1 MAAEPL
7 SLIAQELA
15 EVKEAQQ
22 LADKYGWAD
31 DNKDYMSMKND
42 IRKKYKGLM
51 KMSKMTIKTEMGS
64 SSAKKEKIIWVDS
77 AKKDAGDFT
86 EAVTLLPEVFGPGK
100 YGTSGVNSR
109 GGQQNFKDEI
119 CAWKRVAK
127 DGKHYRILEHTTGYF
142 FQEGFLHSQMT
153 EQGEEEDEKEEGEG
167 ADEGDND
174 EEEEEQAP
182 PHPRSRREEARE
194 LFRLLCLPRQ
204 LRQLPRRV
212 RSRPSARHPASA
224 ASRARDTY
232 PRMYP
237 YVSYMYRECILCVMY
252 LRVKIH
258 CILKRIL
265 NVS

>member
-15 EVKEAQQ
+15 EVKAAQL
-22 LADKYGWAD
+22 LADQYGWAE
-31 DNKDYMSMKND
+31 DNKDYISMKHD

-64 SSAKKEKIIWVDS
+64 SSAKQTKKEKIIWVDS
-77 AKKDAGDFT
+77 AKKDAGNFT

-142 FQEGFLHSQMT
+142 FQEGFLPSQTT
-153 EQGEEEDEKEEGEG
+153 ESGEDEGENDEEEGEG
-167 ADEGDND
+167 GDNGD
-174 EEEEEQAP
+174 VEEEKEEEAP
-182 PHPRSRREEARE
+182 PPKKQKGGKRAAQAAVPAKAAEAAAKAAKESPKRSS
-194 LFRLLCLPRQ
+194 
-204 LRQLPRRV
+204 
-212 RSRPSARHPASA
+212 SR
-224 ASRARDTY
+224 
-232 PRMYP
+232 
-237 YVSYMYRECILCVMY
+237 
-252 LRVKIH
+252 
-258 CILKRIL
+258 KRGK
-265 NVS
+265 

>member
-51 KMSKMTIKTEMGS
+51 KMSKMTMKTEMGS
-64 SSAKKEKIIWVDS
+64 SSAKQTKKEKIIWVDS

-109 GGQQNFKDEI
+109 GGKQNFKDEI

-142 FQEGFLHSQMT
+142 FQEGFLASQMT
-153 EQGEEEDEKEEGEG
+153 ESGEEEGEKDEEEGEG
-167 ADEGDND
+167 GDNGD
-174 EEEEEQAP
+174 VEEEQKE
-182 PHPRSRREEARE
+182 EEAP
-194 LFRLLCLPRQ
+194 LPKKQKGGKRAAQ
-204 LRQLPRRV
+204 AAVPAKAAKAAAMAPKESPRR
-212 RSRPSARHPASA
+212 AS
-224 ASRARDTY
+224 
-232 PRMYP
+232 
-237 YVSYMYRECILCVMY
+237 
-252 LRVKIH
+252 
-258 CILKRIL
+258 KRGRGK
-265 NVS
+265 